1 MVQAELCARCD
12 AIILCSSGL
21 PARVRTILLVEGY
34 HKGLVADEGFARGDG
49 IASAGGFVLPGG
61 EALAHGKELDAP
73 IAVLETTGLQ
83 QFVLFCFEA
92 AH

>member
-12 AIILCSSGL
+12 AIILCSRGF
-21 PARVRTILLVEGY
+21 ARAGAYDTVAEGY
-34 HKGLVADEGFARGDG
+34 HKRFVANEGFARGDG
-49 IASAGGFVLPGG
+49 IAGAGGFVLPGG
-61 EALAHGKELDAP
+61 DALAHGEKLNAP
-73 IAVLETTGLQ
+73 VAVLETTGLQ